1 MMDVSL
7 WREYL
12 GQLEKLGNTLE
23 ELTQVEREKTAAVG
37 RGDLDAVDACMRR
50 EQVFSLNLRGFD
62 QKREKMLARLGI
74 SGSTLDQLED
84 LAPPETAL
92 ETKRTVE
99 KVRQRYRVFRS
110 ASDAARDILECN
122 LHEIE
127 KRQKVPPQEVMP
139 GDLPGAAQSD
149 FRA

>member
-1 MMDVSL
+1 MMDTAL

-12 GQLEKLGNTLE
+12 GQLEKLGDTLE
-23 ELTQVEREKTAAVG
+23 QLTQVEREKTAAVG
-37 RGDLDAVDACMRR
+37 RGDLDAVDACMKR

-62 QKREKMLARLGI
+62 QKREKTLAKLGI
-74 SGSTLDQLED
+74 SGSTLDQLEGF
-84 LAPPETAL
+84 APQEAAL

-99 KVRQRYRVFRS
+99 KLRQRYRVFRS
-110 ASDAARDILECN
+110 ASDTARDALECN

-127 KRQKVPPQEVMP
+127 KRQKLPPQEVMP
-139 GDLPGAAQSD
+139 GDIPGAAQSD

>member
-1 MMDVSL
+1 MMDAAL

-12 GQLEKLGNTLE
+12 GHLDKLGEVLE
-23 ELTQVEREKTAAVG
+23 QLTQVEREKTAAVG
-37 RGDLDAVDACMRR
+37 QGDLDAVEACMKR
-50 EQVFSLNLRGFD
+50 EQVFSLNLRGLD
-62 QKREKMLARLGI
+62 QKREKLLAQLGI
-74 SGSTLDQLED
+74 AGTKLDQLED
-84 LAPPETAL
+84 LAPAEAAL

-99 KVRQRYRVFRS
+99 KVRQNYRVFRS
-110 ASDAARDILECN
+110 ASDTARDALECN

-139 GDLPGAAQSD
+139 GDIPGAAQSD